1 MEPSST
7 SLAGKPENTLAE
19 PAIKQSNWLDHY
31 FGASRRGS
39 SVRTEILAGIATFL
53 ASMYIIVVNPA
64 ILSDAGIP
72 FSAAL
77 SATVLI
83 SFLSSLAMGL
93 YARNPIL
100 VAPGMGMN
108 ALFTYTLV
116 QVNRAFIPMPGATR
130 IGLRA

>member
-7 SLAGKPENTLAE
+7 SLAGKAENTLAG
-19 PAIKQSNWLDHY
+19 PAIKQSNWLDQY

-77 SATVLI
+77 RSEEHTSELQSRGHLVCRL
-83 SFLSSLAMGL
+83 LLA
-93 YARNPIL
+93 RP
-100 VAPGMGMN
+100 
-108 ALFTYTLV
+108 
-116 QVNRAFIPMPGATR
+116 RC
-130 IGLRA
+130 